1 MRKKL
6 LFGACAALFLVA
18 GITFERQLFTR
29 ENMDVELMLK
39 NIEALAEEE
48 NIGGECN
55 WIVIEYSPDHK
66 DCPSRT
72 GAMCCTF

>member
-1 MRKKL
+1 MGGQWLQAKYT
-6 LFGACAALFLVA
+6 GS
-18 GITFERQLFTR
+18 
-29 ENMDVELMLK
+29 ELMLK

-66 DCPSRT
+66 ECPSRT